1 MAQRTAIELVDDLTG
16 EAIPDGEGQT
26 VAFTFQGVSY
36 EIDLSDDSIA
46 ELTDALSPYIESG
59 RRVGGRPSRSRVAAV
74 AKVVPIDTKT
84 VRAWADANGI
94 EVSSRG
100 RLAADVIEQ
109 YRAAGKS
116 AAVPGTG

>member
-1 MAQRTAIELVDDLTG
+1 MAQRTVIELVDDLTG
-16 EAIPDGEGQT
+16 EAIPDGEGKT

-109 YRAAGKS
+109 YRAAGN
-116 AAVPGTG
+116 